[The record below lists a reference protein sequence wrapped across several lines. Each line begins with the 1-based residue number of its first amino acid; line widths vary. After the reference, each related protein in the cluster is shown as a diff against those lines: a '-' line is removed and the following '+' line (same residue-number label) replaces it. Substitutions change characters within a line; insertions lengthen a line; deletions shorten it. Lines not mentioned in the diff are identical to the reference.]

1 MLSKERRKHI
11 ILEVNLAV
19 SEAPGAKG
27 TFNLH
32 DRRLWWSTS
41 KIAWSVNMAGRGGWG
56 RGGGGFQ
63 RYTPPVPFV
72 PFPEDITLP
81 DVKPGEIDGYTKK
94 LIRWDFSFNSYF
106 QAAPYYL
113 EAKAELK
120 GRKRMHVETYTD
132 KNKKK
137 NFTRDS
143 LSQVL
148 YFDGFAKE
156 LIPDMKQKTFF
167 DELEKKLAK
176 EEGKVKKEEE
186 SGSESEDDDENEE
199 GDNESE
205 DDFNDGDYNQVP
217 LYPLL

>member
-1 MLSKERRKHI
+1 
-11 ILEVNLAV
+11 
-19 SEAPGAKG
+19 
-27 TFNLH
+27 
-32 DRRLWWSTS
+32 
-41 KIAWSVNMAGRGGWG
+41 MAGRGGWG

-156 LIPDMKQKTFF
+156 LIPGNKMRQSRKKMRWNPEADMKQKTFF
-167 DELEKKLAK
+167 DELEKKLA